1 MTGLFPDTDAKTE
14 SLFLSLM
21 REAPAWRK
29 LAMVDQLN
37 QTVRSL
43 ALTGLRKRHPQA
55 SPDELNW
62 LLAELTL
69 GHDLVRQIQGVLDQE
84 EFHDDP

>member
-1 MTGLFPDTDAKTE
+1 MSRLFPDTDAKTE
-14 SLFLSLM
+14 AWFISLM

-37 QTVRSL
+37 QTVRTL
-43 ALTGLRKRHPQA
+43 ALSGLRRRHPRA
-55 SPDELNW
+55 CPEELKW

-69 GHDLVRQIQGVLDQE
+69 GHDLAQQVRISSRQQ
-84 EFHDDP
+84 EFHCDS

>member
-1 MTGLFPDTDAKTE
+1 MSRLFTDTNAKSE
-14 SLFLSLM
+14 ALFISLM

-43 ALTGLRKRHPQA
+43 ALNRAPQTPSSCEPRGA
-55 SPDELNW
+55 QV
-62 LLAELTL
+62 AVGGVTL
-69 GHDLVRQIQGVLDQE
+69 GTELVNQIRVRSGKQE
-84 EFHDDP
+84 IQRDP

>member
-1 MTGLFPDTDAKTE
+1 MSRLFTDTNAKSE
-14 SLFLSLM
+14 ALFISLM

-43 ALTGLRKRHPQA
+43 ALNGLRKRHPRA
-55 SPDELNW
+55 SREELKW

-69 GHDLVRQIQGVLDQE
+69 GTDLVNQIRVRSGKQE
-84 EFHDDP
+84 IQRDP